1 MHTVVATPQDSL
13 KASLSMPTDAIAAE
27 LRENLG
33 ADLTARMLEV
43 NPQMIGR
50 WARGEQAPTVHNEQ
64 MLRAVFQIYLILI
77 SHQSPTLARGWLLG
91 LNPNFEY
98 QQPAD
103 LIAAGRLRDV
113 LLEAENYVNS

>member
-1 MHTVVATPQDSL
+1 L

-33 ADLTARMLEV
+33 IDLTARMLEV

-50 WARGEQAPTVHNEQ
+50 WARGDQVPTAHNEQ
-64 MLRAVFQIYLILI
+64 LLRAVFQIYLILI

-98 QQPAD
+98 EQPAD
-103 LIAAGRLRDV
+103 LIAAGQLRDV